1 MGKQHLFQQ
10 KSEGSEQT
18 PSSNDE
24 QSIMNDDKAQAREPE
39 SDVDKKDAPSF
50 SHPPR
55 PRRTIKR
62 GKFLLLVG
70 LAILVIISSGTGLYL
85 LKTRLLGTSAPQSGS
100 ANGPFVTSPLNN
112 TDINDIQHIAEHLKY
127 KQLASL
133 YVSHMSLDDEI
144 AQLLMVEY
152 RYATQYSPELD
163 TMLNQQHVGAVIM
176 YLEQIN
182 TKDQTIQDTGEMQKR
197 SNIPVFI
204 AIDQEGWN
212 VNRLANLYPD
222 SLTYFKDADDMR
234 VTGDPN
240 VAASEGQKVAQ
251 DMLALGINMNLAPDV
266 DVSTDSNYI
275 GYDGRSFGST
285 PDEVIK
291 YAGPYMKA
299 LQAAGVIGTIKHFPG
314 IGSLLRG
321 DDPHAVLPTITESK
335 DQLFQNDIPTFMH
348 FIQSTDPQERASVV
362 MPTDV
367 MVPSIDATYP
377 AELSHTFITD
387 ILRNQ
392 LHFDGVVLTD
402 ALIMGGVEVN
412 GQPLTLAQAGVLAL
426 QAGDDMLMGAGNPT
440 DVQSMIDAIK
450 AAIQNG
456 TLTKARI
463 DEAATRI
470 IALKMASHL
479 MPATVPKV

>member
-1 MGKQHLFQQ
+1 MAKQHLFQR
-10 KSEGSEQT
+10 KSEGSEQQL
-18 PSSNDE
+18 SSSEE
-24 QSIMNDDKAQAREPE
+24 QNIIHVDKTQTQE
-39 SDVDKKDAPSF
+39 SASNQDKKDAPSF
-50 SHPPR
+50 PQPPHHPR
-55 PRRTIKR
+55 KVKR
-62 GKFLLLVG
+62 GKFLLLIS
-70 LAILVIISSGTGLYL
+70 LAIIVIISGGTALYL
-85 LKTRLLGTSAPQSGS
+85 LKARFVGTVVSQLGIT
-100 ANGPFVTSPLNN
+100 NGPFVTSPLNN
-112 TDINDIQHIAEHLKY
+112 KEIDDIQHISDHLKY

-133 YVSHMSLDDEI
+133 YVSRMSLDDEI

-163 TMLNQQHVGAVIM
+163 TMLNQQHVGGVIM

-182 TKDQTIQDTGEMQKR
+182 TQDQTIQDTSEMQKR

-204 AIDQEGWN
+204 AIDEEGWN

-222 SLTYFKDADDMR
+222 SLTYFKDADDIR
-234 VTGDPN
+234 TTGDPN

-266 DVSTDSNYI
+266 DVSTDSDYI
-275 GYDGRSFGST
+275 GFDGRSFGST

-314 IGSLLRG
+314 IGSVPRG

-335 DQLFQNDIPTFMH
+335 DQLFQNDIPTFTH

-402 ALIMGGVEVN
+402 ALIMGGVQVN

-440 DVQSMIDAIK
+440 DVQSMITAIK

-470 IALKMASHL
+470 ITLKMADHL
-479 MPATVPKV
+479 MPATVPKA